1 MAVAALTLFV
11 AFMLL
16 SGGVR
21 TLIQQRRTGD
31 TGNRR
36 RWMARGSLEWWGLAV
51 ADLGYLLVGLGAPV
65 AALAGMAPL
74 AVVDHPVAH
83 ALGVVLVV
91 LGSLA
96 TFGAQ
101 LALGASWRIGVDQD
115 EHTTLVTTGPFRL
128 VRNPVFT
135 AALVV
140 FLGVALMVPNP
151 VAIAGLAVTLT
162 GIEIQVR
169 LVEEPYL
176 RRVHDAT
183 YTNYASRVGRFL
195 PGLGRLRADHPRG
208 G

>member
-36 RWMARGSLEWWGLAV
+36 RWAARGSLEWWGLAV

-65 AALAGMAPL
+65 AALAGLAPL
-74 AVVDHPVAH
+74 AVVDHPVARS
-83 ALGVVLVV
+83 LGLVLVV
-91 LGSLA
+91 LGILA

-115 EHTTLVTTGPFRL
+115 EHTALVTTGPFRL

-176 RRVHDAT
+176 RRVHGVT
-183 YTNYASRVGRFL
+183 YTNYASQVGRFL
-195 PGLGRLRADHPRG
+195 PGLGRLRADHPHG